1 MAKFA
6 KLSFVKGELNKKLAA
21 LFKGMLEKGVIDAL
35 LAPMAQ
41 PKKGVM
47 QTLVTDAAHVEAPD
61 SKITIDPFAPVVP
74 VNGAKIASSL
84 TATPSGKK
92 VAIILRS
99 CEVRALVELVKLK
112 QANLEDVLLVGI
124 DCLGRYEN
132 LDFFKLRE
140 QGETSESFLE
150 KALTG
155 NTQSGDCDV
164 SAACKICEFP
174 VADNVDLRLC
184 VIGAGA
190 DSVYIESLTPKG
202 DRALETTGIDIG
214 DTPGS
219 REEAV
224 KKIVKN
230 RMDNRDKAFVRH
242 RETTNNFDAL
252 EERLAACINCY
263 NCRVACPVCY
273 CKECV
278 FVTDTFRH
286 NGEQYISW
294 ADNFGTLKMPTDTM
308 FYHLTRMSHMSL
320 FCVGC
325 GQCSSACP
333 NSIDIMSLFRTVAE
347 KTQARFDYQAGRSL
361 DEAQPLAVFENDE
374 LVEVTGQVK

>member
-1 MAKFA
+1 MAKFV
-6 KLSFVKGELNKKLAA
+6 KLSFQKGELNKKLAE

-47 QTLVTDAAHVEAPD
+47 QTLVTGPENVKA
-61 SKITIDPFAPVVP
+61 IDPFAPVVP
-74 VNGAKIASSL
+74 VNGAKIASSI
-84 TATPSGKK
+84 TASPSGKK
-92 VAIILRS
+92 VAMVLRS
-99 CEVRALVELVKLK
+99 CEVRALIELVKLK

-132 LDFFKLRE
+132 LNFLKLQE
-140 QGETSESFLE
+140 AGETSESFLE
-150 KALTG
+150 KALSG
-155 NTQSGDCDV
+155 NTQNNDCDI
-164 SAACKICEFP
+164 SPACKICEFP
-174 VADNVDLRLC
+174 IADNVDLRLC
-184 VIGAGA
+184 VIGTGNDA
-190 DSVYIESLTPKG
+190 VYIESLTPKG
-202 DRALETTGIDIG
+202 DKALEAAGLSTGNA
-214 DTPGS
+214 PGS
-219 REEAV
+219 RSDALKKLV
-224 KKIVKN
+224 KERI
-230 RMDNRDKAFVRH
+230 DNRDKAFAGH
-242 RETTNNFDAL
+242 RESINSFDAL
-252 EERLAACINCY
+252 EEMLAACINCY

-286 NGEQYISW
+286 NGDQYMSW
-294 ADNFGTLKMPTDTM
+294 ADNFGTLKMPADTI

-325 GQCSSACP
+325 GQCTSACP
-333 NSIDIMSLFRTVAE
+333 NSIDLMPIFRAVAE

-361 DEAQPLAVFENDE
+361 DEEQPLAVFDSDE